1 MSKIKKDNTEEKIL
15 EAAKTVFI
23 KKGMD
28 GARMQEIANE
38 AGINKALLHYYF
50 RSKQKLFEAIFTNL
64 FKQIFPN
71 IIKLMTSEEPIE
83 KKLKEFIENYI
94 DILTNNPRLPAF
106 ILREINRGVDFFGQ
120 IFRSQSINPNIIFAM
135 FENEMEKGNIVR
147 MNPRDIMLNILSMC
161 LFPFAAKPLMQLML
175 FENDSEAY
183 TQFMEERKASVT
195 KFVLNAILLKDKH
208 L

>member
-1 MSKIKKDNTEEKIL
+1 MNTTTKTNPEEGIL
-15 EAAKTVFI
+15 EAAKRIFLQ
-23 KKGMD
+23 KGME

-94 DILTNNPRLPAF
+94 DILAKNPRLPAF
-106 ILREINRGVDFFGQ
+106 ILREINRDVHFFGQ
-120 IFRSQSINPNIIFAM
+120 IFRSQGINPEIIFAM
-135 FENEMEKGNIVR
+135 FESEMEKGNIIR

-161 LFPFAAKPLMQLML
+161 LFPFAAQPLMQLML
-175 FENDSEAY
+175 FENDSAAY
-183 TQFMEERKASVT
+183 TLFMEERKTTVT
-195 KFVLNAILLKDKH
+195 QFVLNAILLKDK
-208 L
+208 